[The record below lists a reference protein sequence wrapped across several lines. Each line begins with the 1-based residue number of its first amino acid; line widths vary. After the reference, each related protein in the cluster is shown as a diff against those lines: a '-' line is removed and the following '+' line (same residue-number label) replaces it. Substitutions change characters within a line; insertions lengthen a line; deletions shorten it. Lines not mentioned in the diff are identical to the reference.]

1 MNNLQ
6 SLRPV
11 TRRAV
16 SLFYKSPGICELPV
30 PLSGSAQ
37 SAAANIAIEP
47 VTRKAGPDS
56 LEAIVVG
63 VDVSLNWPEVSYIF
77 SYVVYRATN
86 SEGPF
91 TLLTSN
97 LGENSFVDTGL
108 SPGTYYYK
116 VTGIEP
122 DFGETLPTPL
132 VEVTVV

>member
-1 MNNLQ
+1 MNNLN
-6 SLRPV
+6 SLRPI

-30 PLSGSAQ
+30 PFSGSGQ
-37 SAAANIAIEP
+37 SAAANIEIEP

-56 LEAIVVG
+56 LEAVAVG
-63 VDVSLNWPEVSYIF
+63 TDVSLSWPLVHYIF

-86 SEGPF
+86 PAGPF
-91 TLLTSN
+91 VLLTSN
-97 LGENSFVDTGL
+97 LGENSFVDAGL
-108 SPGTYYYK
+108 SPGTYWFK

-132 VEVTVV
+132 AQVTVV

>member
-30 PLSGSAQ
+30 PLSGSSQ
-37 SAAANIAIEP
+37 SAAANIEIEP
-47 VTRKAGPDS
+47 VTRKAGPDD
-56 LEAIVVG
+56 LEAIVIG
-63 VDVSLNWPEVSYIF
+63 ADVSLNWPQVSYIF
-77 SYVVYRATN
+77 SYVVYRSTN
-86 SEGPF
+86 PEGPF

-97 LGENSFVDTGL
+97 LSENSFVDTSL

-132 VEVTVV
+132 VNVTV

>member
-1 MNNLQ
+1 MNNLN

-30 PLSGSAQ
+30 PLSGSGQ
-37 SAAANIAIEP
+37 SAVANIAIEP

-56 LEAIVVG
+56 LEVIVIG
-63 VDVSLNWPEVSYIF
+63 TEVSLNWPEVGYIF

-86 SEGPF
+86 PEGPF
-91 TLLTSN
+91 ALLTSN

-132 VEVTVV
+132 VSVTI

>member
-30 PLSGSAQ
+30 PLSGSGQ
-37 SAAANIAIEP
+37 SAAADITIEP

-56 LEAIVVG
+56 LEAIVIG
-63 VDVSLNWPEVSYIF
+63 TDVSLNWPTVGYIF
-77 SYVVYRATN
+77 AYVVYRATN

-91 TLLTSN
+91 ALLTSN

-132 VEVTVV
+132 VSVTI